1 MGLAWS
7 KRILLPMVL
16 MLVSAGVGACSSPKA
31 ASPQFAAWIG
41 SADETASKAAE
52 NVERYGAITDDK
64 FPIAAVDT
72 SRLAEHNLRQYVDFA
87 TSEHPATIV
96 IDTEN
101 RFLYLVQDQGIAI
114 RYGIGVG
121 VAGLEFAGSAIVGYK
136 REWPRWTPT
145 ENMIRRNPLRKVE
158 RRYGW
163 RAVEPARCP
172 CALSVQRRQRHA
184 VPHSRHVR
192 APYHRQGGFSRLHS
206 DARHD
211 VIDLHRRVPSGSK
224 VVVLEGMVKTASQRS
239 KTVWQRPWATPK
251 LAG

>member
-52 NVERYGAITDDK
+52 NVERYGAIPDDK

-145 ENMIRRNPLRKVE
+145 ENMIRRNPALYAKLR
-158 RRYGW
+158 GGMAGGPSNPLGA
-163 RAVEPARCP
+163 RALYLFKDGKDTLFRIHGTSEPRTIGK
-172 CALSVQRRQRHA
+172 A
-184 VPHSRHVR
+184 VSPGCIRM
-192 APYHRQGGFSRLHS
+192 L
-206 DARHD
+206 
-211 VIDLHRRVPSGSK
+211 I
-224 VVVLEGMVKTASQRS
+224 T
-239 KTVWQRPWATPK
+239 T
-251 LAG
+251 